1 MSQKPIVHIGT
12 LHSKPEYTDTLI
24 KSFEGLKQS
33 PGYIS
38 HECFRDIE
46 DNNKLTLVERWET
59 KKDHE
64 NFVNAFPKEEMEQ
77 WLNMLSQKG
86 EESYYQEV

>member
-1 MSQKPIVHIGT
+1 MSKKTIVHIGT
-12 LHSKPEYTDTLI
+12 LYAKPECTDVLV
-24 KSFEGLKQS
+24 KSFEGLRQA

-46 DNNKLTLVERWET
+46 DKNKLTLVERWES

-64 NFVNAFPKEEMEQ
+64 NFVNAFPKEEMKQ
-77 WLNMLSQKG
+77 WLDMLSREG
-86 EESYYQEV
+86 EDSYFQQV